1 MKQIPKVYANK
12 IDKKFENNETYYK
25 SNGTESTELIMDDRS
40 IEQKIKEIFSSPRY
54 IYRANVEIVLEDQ
67 TIVKKIIGKNGSNMI
82 TMDNELIPISNILDI
97 KLKD

>member
-25 SNGTESTELIMDDRS
+25 SNGTESTEPIMDDRS

-67 TIVKKIIGKNGSNMI
+67 TIVKKIIGKNGSNLI

>member
-12 IDKKFENNETYYK
+12 IDKKFENNKTYYK
-25 SNGTESTELIMDDRS
+25 SNGTDSTEPIMDDRS

-67 TIVKKIIGKNGSNMI
+67 TIVKKIIGKNGSNLI

>member
-25 SNGTESTELIMDDRS
+25 SNGTESIEPIMDDRS

-67 TIVKKIIGKNGSNMI
+67 TIVKKIIGKNGSNLI

>member
-67 TIVKKIIGKNGSNMI
+67 TIVKKIIGKNGSNLI